1 MALSVLSDDY
11 ANSMEA
17 ATISYMLG
25 QSVNLEFIALRE
37 MERYVQEMNNLGYQ
51 YTAENAEKIR
61 SAALLYLNL
70 NLRDKSYIYYL
81 NSINNETPDWENSDQ
96 AKEMKKEIAK
106 VLQAMRAAL
115 ISTEEYDRLIVVGDL
130 ERMYSDEPG
139 MVREK
144 VSADIWRE
152 GRKMLIK

>member
-1 MALSVLSDDY
+1 MGMTFAGKLVAAVQTADMALSVLSDDY

-70 NLRDKSYIYYL
+70 NLRDK
-81 NSINNETPDWENSDQ
+81 
-96 AKEMKKEIAK
+96 
-106 VLQAMRAAL
+106 LQ
-115 ISTEEYDRLIVVGDL
+115 IH
-130 ERMYSDEPG
+130 
-139 MVREK
+139 
-144 VSADIWRE
+144 
-152 GRKMLIK
+152 